1 MMIYDDLQPGN
12 NITVKWMQMHI
23 PLQSRCHVGWL
34 WLHTAYIVRPS
45 LGELWWALLRILEH
59 QSGGHGRPGQG
70 HDCLLMQLL
79 HQSSSEPT
87 CSRGRDWMQCRLHE
101 QLLITGESNS
111 REFLAPLSLKLKVI
125 DKSHRFV
132 LILARLLATFQL
144 VEEIPF
150 WRTGS
155 SQSFL
160 RVVASTA
167 FHIWII
173 VNITTHA
180 CANTND
186 THLQWC
192 PLYSLSDTANCS
204 STVFIL
210 NNFLRARIRD
220 RVGFNVRMWDSTGA
234 GRHTDLSHKS
244 KSRDNAKG
252 RELDLSAGRPSRMM
266 KELLI
271 IIHPL
276 SGNRPPGHDTTVRKS
291 CGTVS
296 L

>member
-132 LILARLLATFQL
+132 YINF
-144 VEEIPF
+144 
-150 WRTGS
+150 
-155 SQSFL
+155 SQAIGYLPVGRRNSFL
-160 RVVASTA
+160 KNRFIPVISESRGEHCVSYLD
-167 FHIWII
+167 HSKHH
-173 VNITTHA
+173 NA
-180 CANTND
+180 CM
-186 THLQWC
+186 
-192 PLYSLSDTANCS
+192 Y
-204 STVFIL
+204 
-210 NNFLRARIRD
+210 
-220 RVGFNVRMWDSTGA
+220 
-234 GRHTDLSHKS
+234 
-244 KSRDNAKG
+244 
-252 RELDLSAGRPSRMM
+252 
-266 KELLI
+266 
-271 IIHPL
+271 
-276 SGNRPPGHDTTVRKS
+276 
-291 CGTVS
+291 
-296 L
+296 